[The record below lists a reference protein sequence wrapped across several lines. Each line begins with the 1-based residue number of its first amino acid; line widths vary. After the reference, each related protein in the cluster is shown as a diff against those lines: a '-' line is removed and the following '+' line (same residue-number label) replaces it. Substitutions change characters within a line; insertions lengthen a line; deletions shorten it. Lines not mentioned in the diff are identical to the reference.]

1 MERSLGIIV
10 LFYTLQSVIL
20 IKGEIR
26 CHCNESGCVS
36 TGYMCKSPLGMCY
49 SLLQRQEMDLNENA
63 LSVHGCA
70 ENLRPALRDLCR
82 KSGSSSNSN
91 KKGQSNDIIRTSTSL
106 EGDLSP
112 LLLCC
117 KKDMCNY
124 EKNVAS
130 VQFSTNTQSNGSIQ
144 RGRKQNHMSYAGSYT
159 ERRDSGDLWFKAAV
173 IAVPIAGAFIL
184 TVLVLIAIRMLR
196 TDHKRHRRLVVT
208 QRDRGLTKAQLYVA
222 DHFSE
227 KCDRVTT
234 CPSFAE
240 KAASL
245 YKDASTK
252 TDRDGKIY
260 ERVNEK
266 DVLLQQQQQHLL
278 QQHHHHHHHHHQ
290 PQRSPSV
297 IVWSEQSNRNFATVV

>member
-1 MERSLGIIV
+1 MQRVNNISLSNIPVHLHVSMERRFGFFI
-10 LFYTLQSVIL
+10 LFYTIHSVIL

-26 CHCNESGCVS
+26 CHCNESGCIS
-36 TGYMCKSPLGMCY
+36 TGYMCKSRLGMCY
-49 SLLQRQEMDLNENA
+49 SLLQREEMDINENT

-70 ENLRPALRDLCR
+70 ENLRTAHRDLC
-82 KSGSSSNSN
+82 SDNS
-91 KKGQSNDIIRTSTSL
+91 KGQSNDIIRTSTSL
-106 EGDLSP
+106 EGEFSP

-124 EKNVAS
+124 EKNMRS
-130 VQFSTNTQSNGSIQ
+130 VQFATNTQSNGSIQ
-144 RGRKQNHMSYAGSYT
+144 RGRKQNHMSHAGSYT
-159 ERRDSGDLWFKAAV
+159 ERHDNGDLWFKAAV

-184 TVLVLIAIRMLR
+184 TLLVLIAVRMLR
-196 TDHKRHRRLVVT
+196 TDNKRHRRLVVT

-245 YKDASTK
+245 YKDVNTK
-252 TDRDGKIY
+252 MDRDGKIY

-266 DVLLQQQQQHLL
+266 DILQQHQHQQQQL
-278 QQHHHHHHHHHQ
+278 
-290 PQRSPSV
+290 SPSV
-297 IVWSEQSNRNFATVV
+297 IVWGEQPKRNFATVV